1 MLLRAQDSFPFP
13 EIYIIRLPIQTL
25 INPCKMMRTFFK
37 IRFSARIKR
46 RQRKT
51 NYRAGRAGPRRAG
64 PRHAASL
71 AGTLFIIWAA
81 RGFHRQS
88 AAILFENAL
97 LILEIMKLRTRNASA
112 LIATRA
118 TLNQCAAL

>member
-1 MLLRAQDSFPFP
+1 MLLRAQDTSFPFP
-13 EIYIIRLPIQTL
+13 EISIIRLPIQTL

-51 NYRAGRAGPRRAG
+51 NYRAGRAG